1 MTRTDSVQFNIRSKF
16 ARDRATQI
24 ARETGMTTTQVIE
37 DAMRGYVPPA
47 EPQPV
52 GRLVRKGRLLV
63 MPPSGSTT
71 ISHEEAEAAIEASRT
86 RDPFD
91 DED

>member
-1 MTRTDSVQFNIRSKF
+1 MARTDSAQLNIRSRF

-24 ARETGMTTTQVIE
+24 ARATGMTTTQVVE
-37 DAMRGYVPPA
+37 EALRGYVAPA
-47 EPQPV
+47 EPSPA

-63 MPPSGSTT
+63 LPSDRPV
-71 ISHEEAEAAIEASRT
+71 SHEEAEAAIEASRT
-86 RDPFD
+86 RELFY

>member
-1 MTRTDSVQFNIRSKF
+1 MARTDSVQFNIRSKF
-16 ARDRATQI
+16 ARDRAKQI

-52 GRLVRKGRLLV
+52 GRLVRKGRLFV
-63 MPPSGSTT
+63 MPPSGAT